1 MILLSSSLNSF
12 IQLLGALVIFMFIL
26 VITYFTTRWVG
37 GYQKNRMSGRS
48 LQILDTI
55 RLNGNKY
62 ISVIQAGKVYLIV
75 AVTKDNVTTL
85 AQLSEEELGE
95 FAALL
100 KTDPSESQN
109 ITETFQEMLEK
120 FKHRK
125 SAQE

>member
-1 MILLSSSLNSF
+1 
-12 IQLLGALVIFMFIL
+12 
-26 VITYFTTRWVG
+26 
-37 GYQKNRMSGRS
+37 
-48 LQILDTI
+48 
-55 RLNGNKY
+55 LNGNKY